1 MGWQFV
7 ACLCVLSPADT
18 RVHHFLVLVC
28 TNCAHIQQHNCAHI
42 QQQPGRETRRA
53 RLSPFRIEESKLRW
67 RARNIILT
75 CFFFVHRVINLVS
88 EEAVVRQSLGVCH
101 YKLILMN
108 DNY

>member
-1 MGWQFV
+1 MFCPLLTHVYITSWFWSALIV
-7 ACLCVLSPADT
+7 RTFNS
-18 RVHHFLVLVC
+18 
-28 TNCAHIQQHNCAHI
+28 IIAHI

-75 CFFFVHRVINLVS
+75 CFFFVRRVINLVS
-88 EEAVVRQSLGVCH
+88 EESVVRQSLGVCH

>member
-7 ACLCVLSPADT
+7 LYVCVLSPADT
-18 RVHHFLVLVC
+18 RVYNFLVLVC
-28 TNCAHIQQHNCAHI
+28 TNFAHI

-67 RARNIILT
+67 RAIEIILT
-75 CFFFVHRVINLVS
+75 CFFFVRRVIYIVS

-101 YKLILMN
+101 
-108 DNY
+108 